1 MEFLVRIEIA
11 LPASMSE
18 GERDRLRAAEGERA
32 RHLIE
37 TGILERIWRIPGAT
51 ANWSLYNVHDEGHL
65 DAVLSSL
72 PLRPWITAEIHPL
85 SQHPSSPI
93 SARQREDS

>member
-1 MEFLVRIEIA
+1 VEFLVRIEISF
-11 LPASMSE
+11 PAAMTE
-18 GERDRLRAAEGERA
+18 GERERLRAAEGERA

-37 TGILERIWRIPGAT
+37 AGILERIWRIPGAL

-93 SARQREDS
+93 SAQRREDS